1 MATEISVPD
10 IGDFESVEIIEILV
24 KPGDTIKK
32 NDPVVT
38 LESDKSSVEVPSPFA
53 GKISALKVKIGDKVS
68 TGSVLA
74 LIEDEKAK
82 VEQQSSEQ
90 EKEKTKPLVLKED
103 DVLPE
108 TEKIIKEAESTIPQT
123 SLESSTVQPIQ
134 IDEITKVDELKVDKE
149 ETAEDKLVIVQDKL
163 LRTMAEME
171 NQRRR
176 FEKEKQEAFEFGGF
190 NFAGESL
197 SLLDNI
203 DRAIMSFRN
212 DENLKNNKDLNKII
226 DGIEVVKKDLVS
238 IFKKNG
244 IESIECINKKF
255 DPNFHQAMLEVEDNT
270 KEPGTVVQE
279 IQKGYMM
286 KDRLLRP
293 SLVSVTKKRE
303 EKLEKT
309 TNDDKKTDKKSEK
322 KWLFCL

>member
-1 MATEISVPD
+1 MTKADKETETLS
-10 IGDFESVEIIEILV
+10 ETKEEIQ
-24 KPGDTIKK
+24 
-32 NDPVVT
+32 NNN
-38 LESDKSSVEVPSPFA
+38 
-53 GKISALKVKIGDKVS
+53 
-68 TGSVLA
+68 
-74 LIEDEKAK
+74 K
-82 VEQQSSEQ
+82 VE
-90 EKEKTKPLVLKED
+90 KK
-103 DVLPE
+103 
-108 TEKIIKEAESTIPQT
+108 
-123 SLESSTVQPIQ
+123 
-134 IDEITKVDELKVDKE
+134 KE

-190 NFAGESL
+190 NFANESL

-286 KDRLLRP
+286 KGRLLRP

-322 KWLFCL
+322 K